1 MLTDD
6 ILALPNKFERIT
18 NFMIKQHENCFQ
30 EKKRK
35 TEVDWVITCYAFSSR
50 MISHVLF
57 LLHS

>member
-30 EKKRK
+30 EKKKKNR
-35 TEVDWVITCYAFSSR
+35 S
-50 MISHVLF
+50 
-57 LLHS
+57 